1 VGLAHDHVEVLGLV
15 DRHHRELHIASFVRH
30 LIDLHC
36 HILPGVDDGALD
48 LPDSIAMARQADADG
63 VTLVCA
69 TPHIRHDHDVRIAE
83 LPGRVGELND
93 ALLAAGTRAR
103 VLPGAEVAE
112 TIVERLDDAE
122 LRALSLGGTGR
133 WLLLEPRPGPLSDSL
148 TATVDHLAARGL
160 RCLVAHPER
169 HLAPDLVDRL
179 AALIGRGALVQATA
193 AHFEHGPAAEGMLAL
208 ARHGVLH
215 VVSSDAH
222 SSHGGRPVRLS
233 GALARL
239 AEVEPVGA
247 YVDWIA
253 REAPRAIVAGQDI
266 APPFAPVP

>member
-1 VGLAHDHVEVLGLV
+1 M
-15 DRHHRELHIASFVRH
+15 
-30 LIDLHC
+30 IDLHC

-83 LPGRVGELND
+83 LPGRVAELNE
-93 ALLAAGTRAR
+93 ALRAAGTRAR
-103 VLPGAEVAE
+103 VLAGAEVAE
-112 TIVERLDDAE
+112 TIVQQLDDAE
-122 LRALSLGGTGR
+122 LRALSFAGAGR
-133 WLLLEPRPGPLSDSL
+133 WLLLEPRHGPLSDSL

-169 HLAPDLVDRL
+169 HLAPDIVDRL
-179 AALIGRGALVQATA
+179 AVLVRHGALIQATA
-193 AHFEHGPAAEGMLAL
+193 AHFEHGPTADGMLAL
-208 ARHGVLH
+208 ARQGVVH

-239 AEVEPVGA
+239 AEIEPVAGHL
-247 YVDWIA
+247 DWVA
-253 REAPRAIVAGQDI
+253 HEAPRAIVSGEDI
-266 APPFAPVP
+266 SPPFAPAPA